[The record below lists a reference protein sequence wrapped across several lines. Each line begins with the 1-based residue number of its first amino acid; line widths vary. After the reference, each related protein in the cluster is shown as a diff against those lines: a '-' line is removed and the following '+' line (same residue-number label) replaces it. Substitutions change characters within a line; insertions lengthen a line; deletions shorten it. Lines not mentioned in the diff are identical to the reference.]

1 MEPVFT
7 IQVSLKQRQ
16 PKELVEKLVKQG
28 FAEADVRSALEISN
42 CDEILAIKILRF
54 AERAQAGSDT
64 NTKLWQPDEQQVQ
77 KLVEMGFAE
86 TAVRS
91 ALEAVNGDEILA
103 IKMLRFAECAQ
114 AGNDTNTKLWQPDEQ
129 QVQKLVE
136 MGFVEA
142 AVRSALEAV
151 NGDDILSIKMLRF
164 AKCAPVGN
172 DTNTKL
178 WQPDELQVQKLVE
191 MGFAKVPVGSALEA
205 VNGNEILAIK
215 MLRFAE
221 CAQAGNDTNTKLWQ
235 PDEQQV
241 QKLVKMG
248 FAEAAVRSA
257 LEAVNGG
264 EILATKMLCFEKC
277 APAGNDT
284 DRTMS
289 SITEEQSQYLEE
301 MSCAKPFERSALEA
315 ANGNQM
321 MALQILLFARCLSAG
336 YDTNTKLW
344 QPDEQQVQK
353 LVEMGFA
360 EAAVRS
366 ALEAVNGNEI
376 LAIKM
381 LRFAECAPA
390 GIDTNMK
397 LWQPDE
403 QQVQKLVEIGF
414 AEAAVRI
421 ALEAVTGNEILAIK
435 MLRFAECAQAGNDTN
450 SQLWQPDEQQV
461 QKLVEM
467 GFAEAAVRSAL
478 EAVNGNEIL
487 AIKMLRFA
495 ECAQAGNDT
504 NTKLWQPDKQ
514 QVQKLVEMGF
524 AEADVRNALEA
535 VNGDEILAFK
545 MLRFA
550 KCAPAGND
558 TNTSV

>member
-1 MEPVFT
+1 MGCFPSKKRSLGSPNGPEDPKLEPCVPPP
-7 IQVSLKQRQ
+7 QRQ

-241 QKLVKMG
+241 QKLV
-248 FAEAAVRSA
+248 
-257 LEAVNGG
+257 
-264 EILATKMLCFEKC
+264 
-277 APAGNDT
+277 
-284 DRTMS
+284 
-289 SITEEQSQYLEE
+289 
-301 MSCAKPFERSALEA
+301 
-315 ANGNQM
+315 
-321 MALQILLFARCLSAG
+321 
-336 YDTNTKLW
+336 
-344 QPDEQQVQK
+344 
-353 LVEMGFA
+353 EMGFA